1 MKNYGRN
8 PCSHHKSFSA
18 SVCCHQHACHGV
30 ESTVAQILDP
40 LKNARLV
47 ILALIA
53 NFILV
58 PILAFAILQVISLE
72 EGLATMLILMATA
85 AGAPFLPKLGQ
96 AAKGNLPYSVGLM
109 VLLMAIAGELGRRAE
124 GAAGTSSV

>member
-1 MKNYGRN
+1 MDEILAVIMNL
-8 PCSHHKSFSA
+8 
-18 SVCCHQHACHGV
+18 SVLVFVITSMLTMGL
-30 ESTVAQILDP
+30 SPTVAQILDP

-72 EGLATMLILMATA
+72 EGLATGLILMATE